1 MRADATTQLEMAR
14 RGRVAILTLTREG
27 HGNRLTVRMAEQLAE
42 ALEAVRMDP
51 EIGACVITGHGD
63 VFCLG
68 GDFQGVE
75 PTAGGR
81 KQFAEALVR
90 MDQTM
95 AQLGKPLVAA
105 VNGDAHAGGFG
116 VVISCDLAVVS
127 AAATFGLPEAAKGLF
142 PFIATA
148 IVKDALPKKVFFDLV
163 YNARLLNA
171 QEARELRLVN
181 EVVPSSDVLDR
192 AIAIAE
198 RASSYNAEIVK
209 LGRDLYYDL
218 RSAKPKDA
226 FAQAGV
232 ALIAALAERQ
242 RSSDSN

>member
-1 MRADATTQLEMAR
+1 MHDDATTQLEMAR
-14 RGRVAILTLTREG
+14 RGRIAILTLTRETD
-27 HGNRLTVRMAEQLAE
+27 GNRLTVRMADQVTE
-42 ALEAVRMDP
+42 ALEAARADP

-68 GDFQGVE
+68 GDFQGAE
-75 PTAGGR
+75 PTADGR
-81 KQFAEALVR
+81 KQFAEAMIR
-90 MDQTM
+90 MDQAM
-95 AQLGKPLVAA
+95 AQFGKPLIAA

-181 EVVPSSDVLDR
+181 EVVPSPDVLDR
-192 AIAIAE
+192 AVTIAE
-198 RASSYNAEIVK
+198 RASSYNAQIVK

-218 RSAKPKDA
+218 RGASPKGA
-226 FAQAGV
+226 FAQANV